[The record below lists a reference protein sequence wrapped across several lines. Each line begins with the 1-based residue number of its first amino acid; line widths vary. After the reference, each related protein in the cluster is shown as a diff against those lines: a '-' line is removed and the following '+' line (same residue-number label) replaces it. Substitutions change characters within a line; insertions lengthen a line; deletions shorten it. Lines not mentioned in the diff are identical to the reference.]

1 MLLKGK
7 TNKSNEIFEKI
18 VDECVVIEENHP
30 AIGSMDLAL
39 AHKVIMFYKFLA
51 EVSPKTQFTISVK
64 KASYIYLI
72 GQNHGLKYFTRLL
85 TFVYEKKILNF
96 MVSKKL
102 LTARISFCS
111 AYDHYCIIEFLKS
124 LIEREETMKYLCQ
137 TYITILDNSKQYLN
151 NQCVKYFLNFD
162 NSVRMKVKNA
172 LKFRIKK

>member
-85 TFVYEKKILNF
+85 TFVYEKKNIKF
-96 MVSKKL
+96 
-102 LTARISFCS
+102 
-111 AYDHYCIIEFLKS
+111 YGIEKVIDSQNIFLQR
-124 LIEREETMKYLCQ
+124 L
-137 TYITILDNSKQYLN
+137 
-151 NQCVKYFLNFD
+151 
-162 NSVRMKVKNA
+162 
-172 LKFRIKK
+172 